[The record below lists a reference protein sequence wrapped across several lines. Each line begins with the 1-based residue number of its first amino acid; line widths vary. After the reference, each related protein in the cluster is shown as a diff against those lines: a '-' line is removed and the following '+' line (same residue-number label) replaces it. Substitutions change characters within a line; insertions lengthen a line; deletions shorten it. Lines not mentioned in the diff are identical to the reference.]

1 MPFVIQSGSKQYTV
15 TPGQKFVV
23 DRLKNDLGEVIDLP
37 LVYSYG
43 TTKGATSV
51 QAKIVLHQKG
61 KKIRV
66 VKYKNKNNYHKQS
79 GYRHYETILE
89 ILGNEEVMETVAAV
103 KETKAKPAK
112 AEKAKAVIETVVE
125 PVELVTEVKEIKAP
139 KKKTVSD
146 SDDFKKIEGIG
157 AKIEEILN
165 AAGINTFAELAAA
178 SVDTLKEILAG
189 AGPRYSIH
197 DPSSWPEQSTLG
209 LNEKWDE
216 LKTLQDTLK
225 GGKAE

>member
-23 DRLKNDLGEVIDLP
+23 DRLKNDLGEVIELP

-51 QAKIVLHQKG
+51 QAKIILHQKG

-89 ILGNEEVMETVAAV
+89 ILGNEAVSETA
-103 KETKAKPAK
+103 TK
-112 AEKAKAVIETVVE
+112 
-125 PVELVTEVKEIKAP
+125 EVKVKTAKVEKIQKEDTVDDSVETP
-139 KKKTVSD
+139 VKTSLPKTLKKKTDSD
-146 SDDFKKIEGIG
+146 SDDLKKIEGIG
-157 AKIEEILN
+157 AKIEEILK
-165 AAGINTFAELAAA
+165 AASINTFAELASA
-178 SVDTLKEILAG
+178 SEETLKEILTG

-197 DPSSWPEQSTLG
+197 NPKSWSQQSALARD
-209 LNEKWDE
+209 EKWEE
-216 LKTLQDTLK
+216 LKTLPDELN

>member
-23 DRLKNDLGEVIDLP
+23 DRLKNDLGEVVELP

-51 QAKIVLHQKG
+51 QAKVVLHQKG

-89 ILGNEEVMETVAAV
+89 ILGDSVAAIPPV
-103 KETKAKPAK
+103 KVK
-112 AEKAKAVIETVVE
+112 AEKAEKVEKDSVEIVKPIKVEKTVVKAATKETV
-125 PVELVTEVKEIKAP
+125 
-139 KKKTVSD
+139 KKSPD
-146 SDDFKKIEGIG
+146 NSDDLKKIEGIG
-157 AKIEEILN
+157 AKIEEIIK
-165 AAGINTFAELAAA
+165 AAGINTYSELAAA
-178 SVDTLKEILAG
+178 SEETLKEILSG

-197 DPSSWPEQSTLG
+197 NPASWPNQASLARD
-209 LNEKWDE
+209 EKWDE
-216 LKTLQDTLK
+216 LAALQKELN
-225 GGKAE
+225 GGKVE

>member
-23 DRLKNDLGEVIDLP
+23 DRLKNDLGEVVELP

-51 QAKIVLHQKG
+51 QAKVVLHQKG

-89 ILGNEEVMETVAAV
+89 ILGDSVAAIPPV
-103 KETKAKPAK
+103 KVK
-112 AEKAKAVIETVVE
+112 AEKAEKVEKDSVEIVKPIKVEKTVVKAATKETV
-125 PVELVTEVKEIKAP
+125 
-139 KKKTVSD
+139 KKSPD
-146 SDDFKKIEGIG
+146 NS
-157 AKIEEILN
+157 
-165 AAGINTFAELAAA
+165 AGINTYSELAAA
-178 SVDTLKEILAG
+178 SEETLKEILSG

-197 DPSSWPEQSTLG
+197 NPASWPNQASLARD
-209 LNEKWDE
+209 EKWDE
-216 LKTLQDTLK
+216 LAALQKELN
-225 GGKAE
+225 GGKVE

>member
-23 DRLKNDLGEVIDLP
+23 DRLKNDLGEVVELP

-51 QAKIVLHQKG
+51 QAKVLLHQKG

-89 ILGNEEVMETVAAV
+89 ILGDSVAAIPPV
-103 KETKAKPAK
+103 KVK
-112 AEKAKAVIETVVE
+112 AEKVEKDSVEIVKPIKVEKTVVKAATKETV
-125 PVELVTEVKEIKAP
+125 
-139 KKKTVSD
+139 KKSPD
-146 SDDFKKIEGIG
+146 NSDDLKKIEGIG
-157 AKIEEILN
+157 AKIEEIIKV
-165 AAGINTFAELAAA
+165 AGINTYSELASA
-178 SVDTLKEILAG
+178 SEETLKEILSG

-197 DPSSWPEQSTLG
+197 NPSSWPNQASLARD
-209 LNEKWDE
+209 EKWDE
-216 LKTLQDTLK
+216 LAALQKELN
-225 GGKAE
+225 GGKVE

>member
-23 DRLKNDLGEVIDLP
+23 DRLKNDLGEVVELP

-51 QAKIVLHQKG
+51 QAKVLLHQKG

-89 ILGNEEVMETVAAV
+89 ILGDSVAAIPPV
-103 KETKAKPAK
+103 KVK
-112 AEKAKAVIETVVE
+112 AEKVEKDSVEIVKPIKVEKTVVKAATKETV
-125 PVELVTEVKEIKAP
+125 
-139 KKKTVSD
+139 KKSPD
-146 SDDFKKIEGIG
+146 NSDDLKKIEGIG
-157 AKIEEILN
+157 AKIEEIIK
-165 AAGINTFAELAAA
+165 AAGINTYSELASA
-178 SVDTLKEILAG
+178 SEETLKEILSG

-197 DPSSWPEQSTLG
+197 NPSSWPNQASLARD
-209 LNEKWDE
+209 EKWDE
-216 LKTLQDTLK
+216 LAALQKELN
-225 GGKAE
+225 GGKVE

>member
-89 ILGNEEVMETVAAV
+89 ILGDVEKSEKIV
-103 KETKAKPAK
+103 KT
-112 AEKAKAVIETVVE
+112 
-125 PVELVTEVKEIKAP
+125 
-139 KKKTVSD
+139 
-146 SDDFKKIEGIG
+146 
-157 AKIEEILN
+157 
-165 AAGINTFAELAAA
+165 
-178 SVDTLKEILAG
+178 TLKEDKIKTPKL
-189 AGPRYSIH
+189 
-197 DPSSWPEQSTLG
+197 
-209 LNEKWDE
+209 DE
-216 LKTLQDTLK
+216 AFEITDVVT
-225 GGKAE
+225 G

>member
-23 DRLKNDLGEVIDLP
+23 DRLKNDLGEVIELP

-51 QAKIVLHQKG
+51 QAKIILHQKG

-89 ILGNEEVMETVAAV
+89 ILGNEAVSETA
-103 KETKAKPAK
+103 TK
-112 AEKAKAVIETVVE
+112 
-125 PVELVTEVKEIKAP
+125 EVKVKTTKVEKVDVSVEAEGKTTLP
-139 KKKTVSD
+139 KVVKKKTDSE
-146 SDDFKKIEGIG
+146 SDDLKKIEGIG
-157 AKIEEILN
+157 PKIEKILK
-165 AAGINTFAELAAA
+165 AASINTFAELASATEE
-178 SVDTLKEILAG
+178 TLKEILTG

-197 DPSSWPEQSTLG
+197 NPKSWPQQSALARD
-209 LNEKWDE
+209 EKWEE
-216 LKTLQDTLK
+216 LKTLQDELN